1 MATGSEVFPFS
12 TTDAGAGNVV
22 KLAGNFLIA
31 SAIESIG
38 EALALA
44 ESQGL
49 ERTQVWWSLPNGN
62 APPLEWIG
70 LDAFLSAFPLVHS
83 LTAATQQTTTTQTR

>member
-1 MATGSEVFPFS
+1 MLATGSRVFPFS
-12 TTDAGAGNVV
+12 TTDAGAGNAV

-44 ESQGL
+44 EAQGL
-49 ERTQVWWSLPNGN
+49 DRTQVCARRMEGLKRCGG
-62 APPLEWIG
+62 PLC
-70 LDAFLSAFPLVHS
+70 LLVC
-83 LTAATQQTTTTQTR
+83 

>member
-1 MATGSEVFPFS
+1 LLATGSEVYTFS
-12 TTDAGAGNVV
+12 TTDAGAGNAV
-22 KLAGNFLIA
+22 KLVGNFLIA

-49 ERTQVWWSLPNGN
+49 DRTKV
-62 APPLEWIG
+62 I
-70 LDAFLSAFPLVHS
+70 DH
-83 LTAATQQTTTTQTR
+83 

>member
-1 MATGSEVFPFS
+1 MNRTTAAFTKSRLGFCRPILLATGSEVFTFS
-12 TTDAGAGNVV
+12 AEDAGAGNVV

-44 ESQGL
+44 ENQGL
-49 ERTQVWWSLPNGN
+49 DRTQVG
-62 APPLEWIG
+62 
-70 LDAFLSAFPLVHS
+70 
-83 LTAATQQTTTTQTR
+83 